1 MVVGSVCI
9 HLYYTSYACSRCI
22 EKKIIVYGQIEN
34 NSVIEIK
41 KSFYSIYFLYQ
52 CDVPSNFDDRL
63 NDDNDGEVLM
73 ILVVVLLVEEKTEIM
88 IFEDG
93 DTLQKFFY
101 QLKKYVRKQL
111 EKETSVFW
119 GVGEL
124 N

>member
-1 MVVGSVCI
+1 
-9 HLYYTSYACSRCI
+9 
-22 EKKIIVYGQIEN
+22 
-34 NSVIEIK
+34 
-41 KSFYSIYFLYQ
+41 
-52 CDVPSNFDDRL
+52 
-63 NDDNDGEVLM
+63 M

-111 EKETSVFW
+111 EKETYVFR